1 MLSHNG
7 DEERGILSYME
18 LTDLPFIPR
27 RMYYISKVPKGEI
40 RGKHGH
46 YEDQQYLFCIQGQI
60 IVDLISK
67 HGEERVTLNPG
78 DVVFLDR
85 MVWSQQEYVTGDEI
99 MLVLC
104 SRSFDKSDYFYKK
117 EDIFE

>member
-7 DEERGILSYME
+7 DDTRGMLSYME

-27 RMYYISKVPKGEI
+27 RMYYISKVPKGEV

-60 IVDLISK
+60 IVELVSK
-67 HGEERVTLNPG
+67 DKTEKVTLNPG
-78 DVVFLDR
+78 DVAFLDR
-85 MVWSQQEYVTGDEI
+85 MVWSQQEYVTGEEI

-104 SRSFDKSDYFYKK
+104 SRSFDKEDYFYERGDVNK
-117 EDIFE
+117 